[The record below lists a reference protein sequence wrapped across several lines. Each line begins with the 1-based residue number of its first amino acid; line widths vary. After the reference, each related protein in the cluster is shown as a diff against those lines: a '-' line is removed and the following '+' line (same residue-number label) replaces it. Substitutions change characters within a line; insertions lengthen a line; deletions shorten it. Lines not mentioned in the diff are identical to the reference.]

1 MFELPGF
8 QRPGAAPAA
17 PERARQKTP
26 QAFTPARAR
35 RVVQRGGTR
44 VVATVMFDHEMRVAD
59 AAHQYPAQ
67 KPVNA
72 VAGMSQLMGHR
83 DALRSG
89 HKAHRQGN
97 AQCKLPAR
105 VQGYPGGA

>member
-1 MFELPGF
+1 
-8 QRPGAAPAA
+8 
-17 PERARQKTP
+17 
-26 QAFTPARAR
+26 
-35 RVVQRGGTR
+35 
-44 VVATVMFDHEMRVAD
+44 MFDHEMRVAD

-83 DALRSG
+83 DALHSG

-105 VQGYPGGA
+105 GRAIQAALSCKASCKGTYRRISATK